1 MYTAVIGLII
11 FIALLLILVVL
22 VQNSKGG
29 GLANQF
35 GGAGSSQLMGVKRTG
50 DLLEQLTWGLAI
62 AMIILTLSTN
72 FLVNRSGEEGV
83 NSVNIEKA
91 QDRPSLPSGINAPAN
106 QPATTQPGTDS
117 ANKK

>member
-1 MYTAVIGLII
+1 MYTAVIVLII
-11 FIALLLILVVL
+11 FIAVLLILVVL

-50 DLLEQLTWGLAI
+50 DLLEQITWGLAI
-62 AMIILTLSTN
+62 TLIVLTLSSN

-106 QPATTQPGTDS
+106 QPATTQPATTDT
-117 ANKK
+117 AK